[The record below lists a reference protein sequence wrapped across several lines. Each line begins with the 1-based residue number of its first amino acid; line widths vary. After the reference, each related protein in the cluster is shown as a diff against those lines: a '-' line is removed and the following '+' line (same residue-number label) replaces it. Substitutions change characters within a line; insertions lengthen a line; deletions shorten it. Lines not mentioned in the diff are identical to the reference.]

1 MKILLEEVVEDIPM
15 DLKTTPFLIMKIIL
29 EKQKK
34 NKFNIYK
41 NVVDNSII
49 KKGTQFYRTANSNE
63 SLDSKSKYVSILL
76 DDAEDYNYM
85 AKEGGLNTVLNKPIS
100 NYTYTAK
107 KDLKVATAKKIYD
120 DIINKYGDV
129 KIKDLYEL
137 TKDDYSE
144 TKNKVDRDS
153 EIDEFVTSI
162 ALAKKEDLTKYYAK
176 NYDAMVDMED
186 YASGYAEYPL
196 ILLKPIDSVDLYQ
209 EDLWNELYDD

>member
-1 MKILLEEVVEDIPM
+1 M
-15 DLKTTPFLIMKIIL
+15 
-29 EKQKK
+29 
-34 NKFNIYK
+34 
-41 NVVDNSII
+41 
-49 KKGTQFYRTANSNE
+49 
-63 SLDSKSKYVSILL
+63 
-76 DDAEDYNYM
+76 
-85 AKEGGLNTVLNKPIS
+85 
-100 NYTYTAK
+100 
-107 KDLKVATAKKIYD
+107 
-120 DIINKYGDV
+120 
-129 KIKDLYEL
+129 YEL